1 MRWVVIILIIAVS
14 AALGWYLARQT
25 SAQKFLIVPV
35 QSWLFGDDE
44 PETLDAPNETKIA
57 VEATADEAPEPPEHE
72 TPPPADPEP
81 EPEPDPDLDPA
92 PPPAALEGDAALDQ
106 YRTWISEARTLHP
119 YSDSEARMFE
129 VMMCES
135 GGNAD
140 IVNPAGPYSGLFQY
154 ANGTWNGEWN
164 TYRDNPITDARA
176 QIFATALAWS
186 RNMQSQWGC
195 YTRAH

>member
-35 QSWLFGDDE
+35 QSWLFGGDE
-44 PETLDAPNETKIA
+44 PDSEDAPNETGA
-57 VEATADEAPEPPEHE
+57 VDEVAEDTAPEVPEPEAPPA
-72 TPPPADPEP
+72 ADPEP
-81 EPEPDPDLDPA
+81 APDPDPTPDPV
-92 PPPAALEGDAALDQ
+92 PPAALEGDAALDQ
-106 YRTWISEARTLHP
+106 YRAWISEARTLHP
-119 YSDSEARMFE
+119 YPDSETRMFD

-140 IVNPAGPYSGLFQY
+140 IVNPAGPYTGLFQY

-164 TYRDNPITDARA
+164 TYRDSEITDGRA

-186 RNMQSQWGC
+186 LNMQSQWGC